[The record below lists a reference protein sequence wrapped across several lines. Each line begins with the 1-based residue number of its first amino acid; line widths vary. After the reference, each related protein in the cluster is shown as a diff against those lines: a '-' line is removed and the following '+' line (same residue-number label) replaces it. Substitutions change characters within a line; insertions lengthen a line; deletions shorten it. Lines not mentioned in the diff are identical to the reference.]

1 MKFYEISTFI
11 MVVIVI
17 WTFVE
22 CEADVMHYR
31 DMAHRHAEMKRRRR
45 LDAKKIYAF
54 ASLREAKIDE
64 RKHAFYCKRILDN
77 GLRLSFGC
85 MEMVFWGCQRV
96 SASASGSVSRRR
108 SDDQAFSAFLKLSR
122 VRVFQFVAILKF
134 KLELT
139 LARNLN

>member
-1 MKFYEISTFI
+1 MGKERGMGAEEGTRSNKKMFGQVTAVRRDI
-11 MVVIVI
+11 
-17 WTFVE
+17 
-22 CEADVMHYR
+22 
-31 DMAHRHAEMKRRRR
+31 DMAHCHAEMKRRRR